1 MRKKGL
7 VKVMMLVVA
16 VALVSVGCAKK
27 PKINLAHLRDGGN
40 GGVNGAQNANY
51 VDDFNVD
58 GEFANNGQPSI
69 PGGNGGDATFVGD
82 ANGNGGAN
90 GVNGANGAGAA
101 GSWGAAN
108 APVNIGSGADAFLN
122 NAQPWN
128 EKVYFDY
135 NRYEIKPSQR
145 PVLDRLADA
154 LSKNNQDI
162 VIEGHCDERG
172 SAEYNRSL
180 SERRALAIRDYLKNS
195 GIDSARMHTLSYGVD
210 RPEIPNARTEQE
222 HSKNR
227 RGQFLLGDRK

>member
-27 PKINLAHLRDGGN
+27 PKINLTHLRDGGD

-58 GEFANNGQPSI
+58 GEFANNGQPGI
-69 PGGNGGDATFVGD
+69 PGANGGNGGDATFAGG

-90 GVNGANGAGAA
+90 GGGAA
-101 GSWGAAN
+101 GTWGAAN
-108 APVNIGSGADAFLN
+108 APVNIGGGADAFLN

-154 LSKNNQDI
+154 LSKNNKSI

-180 SERRALAIRDYLKNS
+180 SERRALAIRDYLQNL
-195 GIDSARMHTLSYGVD
+195 GIDGARMHTLSYGVD

-227 RGQFLLGDRK
+227 RGQFLLGDKK

>member
-7 VKVMMLVVA
+7 VKVMMLVAA

-27 PKINLAHLRDGGN
+27 PKINLAHLREGGN
-40 GGVNGAQNANY
+40 GGGNGMPNTAEVDGFDVNGGFVAN
-51 VDDFNVD
+51 D
-58 GEFANNGQPSI
+58 QPGI
-69 PGGNGGDATFVGD
+69 PGGNGGDATF
-82 ANGNGGAN
+82 AGGAN
-90 GVNGANGAGAA
+90 GGNGAA
-101 GSWGAAN
+101 GTWGDAN
-108 APVNIGSGADAFLN
+108 APVNIGGDAAAFLN
-122 NAQPWN
+122 NAKPWN

-135 NRYEIKPSQR
+135 NRYEIKASQR
-145 PVLDRLADA
+145 PVLDRLADV
-154 LSKNNQDI
+154 LSKNNQGI

-180 SERRALAIRDYLKNS
+180 SERRALAIRDYLQNM
-195 GIDSARMHTLSYGVD
+195 GIDAARMHTLSYGVD